1 MARVKFVI
9 CVNTAALTSSRI
21 SLTQSQSCSK
31 KLLAE
36 VGSQVELH
44 KQDNSSYVLS
54 LAQTQIYT
62 GLVNLVPETNSFGTV
77 CWRKL
82 LYPHWDVTTP
92 FVHAWCTHPD
102 TCPDE
107 AQHYFHVGLHRHYQT
122 LAHGGAS
129 AHPDCSPALSCTASH
144 PLLTFPKPKHHSLK
158 PAPSYL
164 ANTAEA
170 VWIWSTL
177 PS

>member
-31 KLLAE
+31 KLLLAE

-44 KQDNSSYVLS
+44 KQDNSSYILS

-77 CWRKL
+77 C
-82 LYPHWDVTTP
+82 
-92 FVHAWCTHPD
+92 
-102 TCPDE
+102 
-107 AQHYFHVGLHRHYQT
+107 
-122 LAHGGAS
+122 
-129 AHPDCSPALSCTASH
+129 
-144 PLLTFPKPKHHSLK
+144 
-158 PAPSYL
+158 
-164 ANTAEA
+164 
-170 VWIWSTL
+170 
-177 PS
+177 